1 MMNTQQT
8 NSMYEVIRTMV
19 GGRQIVLHWKPE
31 VDKISGL
38 IEKGV
43 VPIEMAEGTISYV
56 DDRQLD
62 HHNQYAAQPAA
73 CVIAAYSYYGE
84 MEHGGQFMV
93 NHVDLDCVATGAIM
107 LGLIPKDQIYDFV
120 KFAGLD
126 DTDPLN
132 PQLRQE
138 PMSEMVK
145 KIRAWKDATSGPK
158 NSGWAW
164 ISALHLLISLFRNPE
179 EWEEKIASL
188 EQREIERRKI
198 AAEDYE
204 RRIEFTDSR
213 TIFIGPSRVWG
224 FDVQMGRNPNEDINT
239 SAGWRHQ
246 LIFSYVAAMGKV
258 TMSCPNEAVAN
269 ELLGEGGLNNIYPL
283 LEKFM
288 PTGWG
293 GRAAVGGSGRDVRMS
308 LEEARECF
316 RYLVSTILPSL
327 TK

>member
-1 MMNTQQT
+1 MTQQNT
-8 NSMYEVIRTMV
+8 SNYEVIRTMV

-43 VPIEMAEGTISYV
+43 VPIEMAEGTISFV
-56 DDRQLD
+56 DDHQLN

-107 LGLIPKDQIYDFV
+107 LGLIPKDQVYDFV

-132 PQLRQE
+132 PQLWQE

-179 EWEEKIASL
+179 EWKEKIASL
-188 EQREIERRKI
+188 EKREEERQKI

-213 TIFIGPSRVWG
+213 AIFIGPSRVWG
-224 FDVQMGRNPNEDINT
+224 F
-239 SAGWRHQ
+239 
-246 LIFSYVAAMGKV
+246 
-258 TMSCPNEAVAN
+258 
-269 ELLGEGGLNNIYPL
+269 
-283 LEKFM
+283 
-288 PTGWG
+288 
-293 GRAAVGGSGRDVRMS
+293 
-308 LEEARECF
+308 
-316 RYLVSTILPSL
+316 
-327 TK
+327 